1 MGVIA
6 HFINKDW
13 MIQEELIGFESLKD
27 IHSGVALAEVVN
39 GLLTKYN
46 IAHQVISITTDNASN
61 NGTMMTEINGYLEE
75 AFTNTRFLDGQIQ
88 HIPCLSHVIQLALK
102 ELLGTIRLQPANDT
116 FIRNWRADQ
125 DLNELEQL
133 RQVERRGLPYT
144 LAKV

>member
-1 MGVIA
+1 
-6 HFINKDW
+6 
-13 MIQEELIGFESLKD
+13 
-27 IHSGVALAEVVN
+27 
-39 GLLTKYN
+39 LLTKYN
-46 IAHQVISITTDNASN
+46 IAHQVILITTDNASN

-75 AFTNTRFLDGQIQ
+75 AFTNTRFLDRQIQ
-88 HIPCLSHVIQLALK
+88 HIPCLSHMIQLALK
-102 ELLGTIRLQPANDT
+102 ELLGTIRLQPVNDT